1 MIAPNAVTMTTS
13 AVQTPKLHIA
23 GPLWG
28 NPPVIVRHLDT
39 PVSSSLKRKCIF
51 ILASLK
57 FALSDEMFI
66 KMTFPF
72 PWRRD
77 NVMCNLRHQIL
88 LQQGLLD
95 SIPSIRTR
103 WQIAFHIHD
112 DVIKWKHFPRYWPFV
127 RGIHRSPGNSPHKG
141 QWRGALMFS
150 LICAWTYGWV
160 NKCEAGDLR
169 RQWAHYDVT
178 VMVIPDSDPATWYS
192 IPSIRSNHGMMT
204 DCIPHWFRLP
214 AAG

>member
-1 MIAPNAVTMTTS
+1 MIAPNAVTVTTS

-77 NVMCNLRHQIL
+77 NVMCNLVTSVTRFYCNRAYW
-88 LQQGLLD
+88 
-95 SIPSIRTR
+95 IPSRLSG
-103 WQIAFHIHD
+103 HD
-112 DVIKWKHFPRYWPFV
+112 DRLHSTFMMTSSNGNIFRVIGPLCGEFTGH
-127 RGIHRSPGNSPHKG
+127 RGIPLTK
-141 QWRGALMFS
+141 A
-150 LICAWTYGWV
+150 
-160 NKCEAGDLR
+160 
-169 RQWAHYDVT
+169 
-178 VMVIPDSDPATWYS
+178 SDAELWCFLWSAPEHT
-192 IPSIRSNHGMMT
+192 GE
-204 DCIPHWFRLP
+204 
-214 AAG
+214 